1 MVDKDKIRV
10 LIVDDFAETRESLRK
25 LLQFEADMDVVGTA
39 RNGKEG
45 ISLTKDT
52 QPNVVI
58 MDINMPDMDGI
69 AATEAVLQVAPRA
82 QVAILSVQSESDYIR
97 RAMLAGARAFLT
109 KPPSADELVATIRK
123 LFSLKPT
130 GLLNGVVVDTGKEK
144 RLRREGKI
152 ISVYSPKG
160 GTGKTT
166 LACNLAMV
174 LQTEDTPSAL
184 VDASLQY
191 GDVAVFLNL
200 QAKNDVA
207 DLASQADEI
216 DGDLV
221 ENVAVAHASGLRVF
235 AAPATPEKSDKVH
248 ADKLEK
254 VLRFLAGLYQY
265 VVVDTQSGLN
275 DLTLSTLDASDL
287 VILVAT
293 PDIPSIKN
301 VRLFYDVLEA
311 MGYPAAKV
319 LLVMNRVD
327 KRYGIT
333 AEAIAD
339 NLKQPVVSQIPL
351 DERTLIPAT
360 NQGQPFMTGDRSRPI
375 ARSVLELAQ
384 TVRTRLTEKKEEEEE
399 QVKKPARPR
408 LLGVRA

>member
-1 MVDKDKIRV
+1 VARG
-10 LIVDDFAETRESLRK
+10 R
-25 LLQFEADMDVVGTA
+25 GTGLGFLDA
-39 RNGKEG
+39 LPE
-45 ISLTKDT
+45 
-52 QPNVVI
+52 
-58 MDINMPDMDGI
+58 DG
-69 AATEAVLQVAPRA
+69 ERRLMLAVLM
-82 QVAILSVQSESDYIR
+82 D
-97 RAMLAGARAFLT
+97 AMRTLT

-123 LFSLKPT
+123 LNSLKPT
-130 GLLNGVVVDTGKEK
+130 GMLDAGVVEVNKG
-144 RLRREGKI
+144 RMIRREGKI
-152 ISVYSPKG
+152 ISIYSPKG

-166 LACNLAMV
+166 LACNLAMI
-174 LQTEDTPSAL
+174 LQTEDTPAAL

-191 GDVAVFLNL
+191 GDVAVFLNI
-200 QAKNDVA
+200 QAKNDLA
-207 DLASQADEI
+207 DLAAQANEI

-235 AAPATPEKSDKVH
+235 AAPATPEKGDKIH
-248 ADKLEK
+248 AQQLEK

-275 DLTLSTLDASDL
+275 DLTISTLDASDL

-311 MGYPAAKV
+311 IGYPAAKV

-333 AEAIAD
+333 AEAVSD

-360 NQGQPFMTGDRSRPI
+360 NQGQPFMLGDRSRPI
-375 ARSVLELAQ
+375 ARAVLELAQ
-384 TVRTRLTEKKEEEEE
+384 TVRTRLAERKEEEEVE
-399 QVKKPARPR
+399 VKQPVRPR
-408 LLGVRA
+408 FLGARA

>member
-1 MVDKDKIRV
+1 VPDKIRV
-10 LIVDDFAETRESLRK
+10 VIVDDFAETRESLRK
-25 LLQFEADMDVVGTA
+25 LLQFEADMEVVGTA
-39 RNGKEG
+39 RSGKEA

-69 AATEAVLQVAPRA
+69 AATEAVLEVAPRA
-82 QVAILSVQSESDYIR
+82 QVTILSVQSESDYIR
-97 RAMLAGARAFLT
+97 RAMMAGARAFLT

-123 LFSLKPT
+123 LSSLKPT
-130 GLLNGVVVDTGKEK
+130 GMLTGPGGVDTGKDRK
-144 RLRREGKI
+144 TRREGKI
-152 ISVYSPKG
+152 VAVYSPKG

-184 VDASLQY
+184 VDASIQY

-200 QAKNDVA
+200 LAKNDVA
-207 DLASQADEI
+207 DLAAQANEI
-216 DGDLV
+216 DADLV
-221 ENVAVAHASGLRVF
+221 EDVAVAHATGLHVF
-235 AAPATPEKSDKVH
+235 TAPASPEKGDKVH
-248 ADKLEK
+248 AEQFGK
-254 VLRFLAGLYQY
+254 VLHFLAGLYQY
-265 VVVDTQSGLN
+265 VIVDTQSGLN
-275 DLTLSTLDASDL
+275 DLTISALDASDL

-311 MGYPAAKV
+311 IGYSAGRV

-333 AEAIAD
+333 AEAVSD
-339 NLKQPVVSQIPL
+339 NLKQPVVGQIPL
-351 DERTLIPAT
+351 DERTMIPAT
-360 NQGQPFMTGDRSRPI
+360 NQGQPFMLGDRSRPI
-375 ARSVLELAQ
+375 ARAVLELAQ
-384 TVRTRLTEKKEEEEE
+384 TVRTRLAEKKEEEEAE
-399 QVKKPARPR
+399 VKKPARPR
-408 LLGVRA
+408 LLGARA

>member
-1 MVDKDKIRV
+1 MADKIRV
-10 LIVDDFAETRESLRK
+10 LIVDDFAETRESLRR
-25 LLQFEADMDVVGTA
+25 LLQFEGDMEVVGTA
-39 RNGKEG
+39 RGGKEA

-69 AATEAVLQVAPRA
+69 AATEAVLGVAPRA
-82 QVAILSVQSESDYIR
+82 QVAILSVQTESEYIR

-123 LFSLKPT
+123 LNSLKPT
-130 GLLNGVVVDTGKEK
+130 GLLDANVVEVGKERK
-144 RLRREGKI
+144 IRREGKI
-152 ISVYSPKG
+152 VTIYSPKG

-166 LACNLAMV
+166 LACNLAMI
-174 LQTEDTPSAL
+174 LQTEDTPAAL

-200 QAKNDVA
+200 QAKNDLA
-207 DLASQADEI
+207 DLAAQATEI

-235 AAPATPEKSDKVH
+235 VAPATPEKGDKIH
-248 ADKLEK
+248 AQQLEK

-275 DLTLSTLDASDL
+275 DLTISTLDASDL

-311 MGYPAAKV
+311 IGYPAAKV

-333 AEAIAD
+333 AEAVSD
-339 NLKQPVVSQIPL
+339 NLKQPVVCQIPL

-360 NQGQPFMTGDRSRPI
+360 NQGQPFMLGDRSRPI
-375 ARSVLELAQ
+375 ARAVLELAQ
-384 TVRTRLTEKKEEEEE
+384 AVRTRLAEKKEEEEE
-399 QVKKPARPR
+399 EVKKPARPR
-408 LLGVRA
+408 LIGARA

>member
-1 MVDKDKIRV
+1 MADKIRV
-10 LIVDDFAETRESLRK
+10 LIVDDFAETRESLRR
-25 LLQFEADMDVVGTA
+25 LLQFEGDMEVVGTA
-39 RNGKEG
+39 RGGKEA
-45 ISLTKDT
+45 ISLTKET

-69 AATEAVLQVAPRA
+69 AATEAVLGVAPRA
-82 QVAILSVQSESDYIR
+82 QVAILSVQTESEYIR

-123 LFSLKPT
+123 LNSLKPT
-130 GLLNGVVVDTGKEK
+130 GLLDANVVEVGKERK
-144 RLRREGKI
+144 IRREGKI
-152 ISVYSPKG
+152 VTIYSPKG

-166 LACNLAMV
+166 LACNLAMI
-174 LQTEDTPSAL
+174 LQTEDTPAAL

-200 QAKNDVA
+200 QAKNDLA
-207 DLASQADEI
+207 DLAAQATEI

-235 AAPATPEKSDKVH
+235 VAPATPEKGDKVH
-248 ADKLEK
+248 APQLEK
-254 VLRFLAGLYQY
+254 VLHFLAGLYQY

-275 DLTLSTLDASDL
+275 DLTISTLDASDL

-311 MGYPAAKV
+311 IGYSAEKV

-333 AEAIAD
+333 AEAVSD
-339 NLKQPVVSQIPL
+339 NLKQPVVCQIPL

-360 NQGQPFMTGDRSRPI
+360 NQGQPFMLGDRSRPI
-375 ARSVLELAQ
+375 ARAVLELAQ
-384 TVRTRLTEKKEEEEE
+384 AVRTRLAEKKEEEEE
-399 QVKKPARPR
+399 EVKKPARPR
-408 LLGVRA
+408 LIGARA

>member
-1 MVDKDKIRV
+1 VPDKIRV

-25 LLQFEADMDVVGTA
+25 LLQFEGDMEVVGTA
-39 RNGKEG
+39 RGGKEA

-123 LFSLKPT
+123 LNSLKPT
-130 GLLNGVVVDTGKEK
+130 GLLDANVVEVGKERK
-144 RLRREGKI
+144 IRREGKI
-152 ISVYSPKG
+152 VTIYSPKG

-166 LACNLAMV
+166 LACNLAMI
-174 LQTEDTPSAL
+174 LQTEDTPAAL

-200 QAKNDVA
+200 QAKNDLA
-207 DLASQADEI
+207 DLAAQATEI

-235 AAPATPEKSDKVH
+235 VAPATPEKGDKVH
-248 ADKLEK
+248 APQLEK
-254 VLRFLAGLYQY
+254 VLHFLAGLYQY

-275 DLTLSTLDASDL
+275 DLTISTLDASDL

-311 MGYPAAKV
+311 IGYSAAKV

-333 AEAIAD
+333 AEAVSD
-339 NLKQPVVSQIPL
+339 NLKQPVVCQIPL

-360 NQGQPFMTGDRSRPI
+360 NQGQPFMLGDRSRPI
-375 ARSVLELAQ
+375 ARAVLELAQ
-384 TVRTRLTEKKEEEEE
+384 AVRTRLAEKKEEEEE
-399 QVKKPARPR
+399 EVKKPARPR
-408 LLGVRA
+408 LIGARA

>member
-1 MVDKDKIRV
+1 VPDKIRV
-10 LIVDDFAETRESLRK
+10 LIVDDFAETRESLRR
-25 LLQFEADMDVVGTA
+25 LLQFEADMEVVGTA
-39 RNGKEG
+39 RGGKEA
-45 ISLTKDT
+45 ISLTKET

-123 LFSLKPT
+123 LNSLKPT
-130 GLLNGVVVDTGKEK
+130 GLLDASAVEAGKDRK
-144 RLRREGKI
+144 IRREGKI
-152 ISVYSPKG
+152 VTVYSPKG

-166 LACNLAMV
+166 LACNLAMI
-174 LQTEDTPSAL
+174 LQTEDTPAAL

-200 QAKNDVA
+200 QAKNDLA
-207 DLASQADEI
+207 DLAGQANEI

-221 ENVAVAHASGLRVF
+221 ESVAVAHASGLRVF
-235 AAPATPEKSDKVH
+235 AAPATPEKGDKIQ
-248 ADKLEK
+248 AKQLEK

-265 VVVDTQSGLN
+265 VIVDTQSGLN
-275 DLTLSTLDASDL
+275 DLTISTLDASDL

-311 MGYPAAKV
+311 IGYSAAKV

-333 AEAIAD
+333 AEAVSD

-360 NQGQPFMTGDRSRPI
+360 NQGQPFMLGDRSRPI
-375 ARSVLELAQ
+375 ARAVLELAQ
-384 TVRTRLTEKKEEEEE
+384 AVRTRLAVREEEEE
-399 QVKKPARPR
+399 EEVKKPARPR
-408 LLGVRA
+408 LLGARA

>member
-1 MVDKDKIRV
+1 MPDKIRV

-25 LLQFEADMDVVGTA
+25 LLQFEGDMEVVGTA
-39 RNGKEG
+39 RGGKEA

-123 LFSLKPT
+123 LNSLKPT
-130 GLLNGVVVDTGKEK
+130 GLLDANVVEVGKERK
-144 RLRREGKI
+144 IRREGKI
-152 ISVYSPKG
+152 VTIYSPKG

-166 LACNLAMV
+166 LACNLAMI
-174 LQTEDTPSAL
+174 LQTEDTPAAL

-200 QAKNDVA
+200 QAKNDLA
-207 DLASQADEI
+207 DLAAQATEI

-235 AAPATPEKSDKVH
+235 VAPATPEKGDKVH
-248 ADKLEK
+248 APQLEK
-254 VLRFLAGLYQY
+254 VLHFLAGLYQY

-275 DLTLSTLDASDL
+275 DLTISTLDASDL

-311 MGYPAAKV
+311 IGYSAAKV

-333 AEAIAD
+333 AEAVSD
-339 NLKQPVVSQIPL
+339 NLKQPVVCQIPL

-360 NQGQPFMTGDRSRPI
+360 NQGQPFMLGDRSRPI
-375 ARSVLELAQ
+375 ARAVLELAQ
-384 TVRTRLTEKKEEEEE
+384 AVRTRLAEKKEEEEE
-399 QVKKPARPR
+399 EVKKPARPR
-408 LLGVRA
+408 LIGARA

>member
-1 MVDKDKIRV
+1 MPDKIRV

-25 LLQFEADMDVVGTA
+25 LLQFEGDMEVVGTA
-39 RNGKEG
+39 RGGKEA

-123 LFSLKPT
+123 LNSLKPT
-130 GLLNGVVVDTGKEK
+130 GLLDANVVEVGKERK
-144 RLRREGKI
+144 IRREGKI
-152 ISVYSPKG
+152 VTIYSPKG

-166 LACNLAMV
+166 LACNLAMI
-174 LQTEDTPSAL
+174 LQTEDTPAAL

-200 QAKNDVA
+200 QAKNDLA
-207 DLASQADEI
+207 DLAAQATEI

-235 AAPATPEKSDKVH
+235 VAPATPEKGDKIH
-248 ADKLEK
+248 AQQLEK
-254 VLRFLAGLYQY
+254 VLHFLAGLYQY

-275 DLTLSTLDASDL
+275 DLTISTLDASDL

-311 MGYPAAKV
+311 IGYSAEKV
-319 LLVMNRVD
+319 LLVMNRMD

-333 AEAIAD
+333 AEAVSD
-339 NLKQPVVSQIPL
+339 NLKQPVVCQIPL

-360 NQGQPFMTGDRSRPI
+360 NQGQPFMLGDRSRPI
-375 ARSVLELAQ
+375 ARAVLELAQ
-384 TVRTRLTEKKEEEEE
+384 AVRTRLAEKKEEEEE
-399 QVKKPARPR
+399 EVKKPARPR
-408 LLGVRA
+408 LLGARA